1 MIHELIALLVRAG
14 AWLAWQVADH
24 IYLTIVLLYVLGAAF
39 WLTCL
44 AMR

>member
-24 IYLTIVLLYVLGAAF
+24 IYLTIALQAGLLAAF
-39 WLTCL
+39 VAACVLV
-44 AMR
+44 R